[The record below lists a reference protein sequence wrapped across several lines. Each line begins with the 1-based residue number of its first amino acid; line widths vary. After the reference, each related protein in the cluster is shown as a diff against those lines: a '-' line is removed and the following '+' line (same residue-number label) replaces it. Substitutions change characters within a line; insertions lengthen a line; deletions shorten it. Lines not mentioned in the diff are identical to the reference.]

1 LGGKGAADGDI
12 LIDGG
17 GGLDAAESGGWRGSN
32 GGSGGGHGACKR
44 GLIGEGRGLAHS
56 WWCVGWTEEGD
67 EGCVEGGIALAVT
80 FCGIEHEMECGTR
93 GGFGAALDLRD
104 VTFDESAESEDAAG
118 AGPRGDYSC
127 LYFGSNLGAGDVEWQ
142 GEVGEKRLGWWG
154 GRRLRGDGEA

>member
-1 LGGKGAADGDI
+1 MGGKGAADGDI

-127 LYFGSNLGAGDVEWQ
+127 LDFGSNLGAGDVEWQ